1 MILTM
6 AMLIVCCIALGFGLG
21 NHHTEIE
28 CSKMLHAMEV
38 KGWLKI
44 PEASN
49 EEDY

>member
-1 MILTM
+1 MTLTM
-6 AMLIVCCIALGFGLG
+6 AMLIVCCITLGFGLG
-21 NHHTEIE
+21 KHYTEIK
-28 CSKMLHAMEV
+28 CSKMLNTMKL